1 MDQTAF
7 RRLVDEVRDRTDLA
21 ALIGEDTALAS
32 CGSVLKG
39 RSPFNR
45 DEDPSFVVWPHSQT
59 WRDFSGGD
67 SVGGDCFD
75 YVMRKSG
82 GSFMEAL
89 RALARRAGVEVPG
102 GEDPQLAEELTRIC
116 ERRRIEVLLT
126 AAAGYYHRVL
136 PSKIRQKWYREHYG
150 FTDETIDNLLLGWA
164 DGHLFEHLT
173 GLLGATPEEALATGL
188 FVRLQGGRVED
199 FFRDRLVFPYWRHGR
214 AVYFI
219 ARATEHTGDA
229 PWEQAKYKK
238 LLTRSERHDYVSP
251 AVAND
256 TLYNEDAARGA
267 EELLITEGVTDCI
280 SAMQAGVACVS
291 PVTVRFR
298 KQDHAKL
305 LALTARAKRIVV
317 CNDSEASGA
326 GEAGAVETGL
336 ALHAAGRDV
345 RIAVIPRA
353 EGVDKVDVNEL
364 VAKQGPGA
372 LKQVIAAARRLPEH
386 LIERI
391 PTDTPKADLADKL
404 APVIEMVRASGPV
417 EREAYLEVLQKR
429 FKLKVATLKALL
441 ADRRQ
446 AEGCS
451 DNPSLSESDPTAC
464 SLQPPA
470 YKGEVFEETDH
481 YYVLDHRGLPVVI
494 SSFQLEPRLRIR
506 VEDGEIIEADITTDR
521 GRVFRGR
528 RFPREA
534 WHCKRNFLREL
545 GPVDLQFTGS
555 DDNVQGIL
563 RLLASRAVPEKRGT
577 TLLGYVDTPQ
587 GPRWVTPEGILGP
600 LGVDASGD
608 DLVYVASGATLPEY
622 VHYRPAKDPRVEA
635 ALAAELLPLLLELNA
650 PEVMLPI
657 LGWFFA
663 APLKPRIREV
673 FGHFPILFVWG
684 LPGSGK
690 STLLQEV
697 IWPLFGVTAS
707 VPYSATETEFAL
719 IKLLSC
725 TASVP
730 VVLDE
735 YKPSDMPKQR
745 LNTLHRYMR
754 RIYGG
759 EREERGRADQTLVSY
774 RLDAPLC
781 VAGESRPQEA
791 AVVERSLLVRTE
803 KNRLQTTPS
812 FKAAMK
818 RASTMDPGLLS
829 AGIVRF
835 LLGRDT
841 AKDLELAD
849 AVTTRLI
856 EGHELPYRTRDNLK
870 VMVLGLH
877 LFEEYAAHM
886 GVALPDLDV
895 EAAVASVLEDTL
907 DGGTQVK
914 TGFDYFLE
922 ELSVMAIDGSLEH
935 GKHYVYQDG
944 LLALHFPVCHAAY
957 AEHCRRTDYTGEV
970 IDRKGMRRQIVEAKL
985 RGDIVREVD
994 AHVSFTRGDRR
1005 RAVLID
1011 LEAAKKRL
1019 AVEDFPAP
1027 EPEVERGY
1035 RGGWPRD

>member
-7 RRLVDEVRDRTDLA
+7 RRLVDEVRDRTDLTG
-21 ALIGEDTALAS
+21 LIGEDTALAA

-45 DEDPSFVVWPHSQT
+45 DEDPSLVVWPHTQT
-59 WRDFSGGD
+59 WRDFSGGG

-75 YVMRKSG
+75 YAMRKSG
-82 GSFMEAL
+82 GSFMDAL
-89 RALARRAGVEVPG
+89 CSLAQRAGVELPG
-102 GEDPQLAEELTRIC
+102 SEDPQLAEELTRIS
-116 ERRRIEVLLT
+116 ERRRVEMLLT

-136 PSKIRQKWYREHYG
+136 PSKIREKWYREHYG
-150 FTDETIDNLLLGWA
+150 FTDETTDALLLGWA

-214 AVYFI
+214 VVYFI
-219 ARATEHTGDA
+219 ARATEHTGDE

-251 AVAND
+251 TVAND

-298 KQDHAKL
+298 KQDQGKL
-305 LALTARAKRIVV
+305 LALTARVKRTIV
-317 CNDSEASGA
+317 CNDSEDSGA
-326 GEAGAVETGL
+326 GEAGAIETGL
-336 ALHAAGRDV
+336 ALHAASRDV
-345 RIAVIPRA
+345 RIAVIPRPD
-353 EGVDKVDVNEL
+353 GVAKIDVNEL
-364 VAKQGPGA
+364 VAKEGPEA
-372 LKQVIAAARRLPEH
+372 LQKVIASARRLPEH

-391 PTDTPKADLADKL
+391 PADTPKADLADKL
-404 APVIEMVRASGPV
+404 APLIDMIRASNPV
-417 EREAYLEVLQKR
+417 EREAYLELLQKR

-441 ADRRQ
+441 KKPA
-446 AEGCS
+446 AE
-451 DNPSLSESDPTAC
+451 PSDPGDDGPTVR
-464 SLQPPA
+464 SETR
-470 YKGEVFEETDH
+470 KGEVFEETDH
-481 YYVLDHRGLPVVI
+481 YYILDHRGLPVVI
-494 SSFQLEPRLRIR
+494 SSFQIEPRQRIR
-506 VEDGEIIEADITTDR
+506 FEDGEIIEADITTDR
-521 GRVFRGR
+521 GRVFRDL

-534 WHCKRNFLREL
+534 WHCKRNLLREL

-555 DDNVQGIL
+555 DENVQGVL
-563 RLLASRAVPEKRGT
+563 RLVASRTVPEKRGT
-577 TLLGYVDTPQ
+577 RLLGYVETPQ
-587 GPRWVTPEGILGP
+587 GPRWVTPDGILGP
-600 LGVDASGD
+600 LGADVSGD
-608 DLVYVASGATLPEY
+608 DLVYVSSGATLPEF
-622 VHYRPAKDPRVEA
+622 VRYRPAKDPRVEA
-635 ALAAELLPLLLELNA
+635 AAAALLLPTLLELNA

-663 APLKPRIREV
+663 APLKPRIREAL
-673 FGHFPILFVWG
+673 GHFPILFVWG
-684 LPGSGK
+684 LAGSGK

-697 IWPLFGVTAS
+697 IWPLLGVTAS

-719 IKLLSC
+719 IKLFSS

-791 AVVERSLLVRTE
+791 AVIERSLLVRTE
-803 KNRLQTTPS
+803 KNKLQKTPA
-812 FKAAMK
+812 FKTALV
-818 RASTMDPGLLS
+818 RATSVDPGLLS
-829 AGIVRF
+829 ASIVRF

-841 AKDLELAD
+841 AADLQLAEQ
-849 AVTTRLI
+849 VTAELI

-870 VMVLGLH
+870 VMMLGLH
-877 LFEEYAAHM
+877 HLEEYAAHM
-886 GVALPDLDV
+886 GIALPDLDV
-895 EAAVASVLEDTL
+895 EAAVAAVLEDTL

-914 TGFDYFLE
+914 TGFDYFIE
-922 ELSVMAIDGSLEH
+922 ELSVMAIAGTLQH

-944 LLALHFPVCHAAY
+944 LLALHLPVCHAAY

-970 IDRKGMRRQIVEAKL
+970 IDRKGMRRQVVEAKL

-994 AHVSFTRGDRR
+994 AHVCFNGRGDRR

-1011 LEAAKKRL
+1011 LEAAKQRL

-1027 EPEVERGY
+1027 EPEVQRDY
-1035 RGGWPRD
+1035 RGDWQRD

>member
-21 ALIGEDTALAS
+21 VLIGEDAALAS

-45 DEDPSFVVWPHSQT
+45 DEDPSFVVWPHTQT
-59 WRDFSGGD
+59 WRDFSGGG

-75 YVMRKSG
+75 YAMRKSG
-82 GSFMEAL
+82 GSFMDAL
-89 RALARRAGVEVPG
+89 HSLAQRAGVELPG
-102 GEDPQLAEELTRIC
+102 GEDPQLAEELTRIS
-116 ERRRIEVLLT
+116 ERRRVEMLLT

-136 PSKIRQKWYREHYG
+136 PSKIREKWYREHYG
-150 FTDETIDNLLLGWA
+150 FTDESTDALLLGWA

-214 AVYFI
+214 VVYFI
-219 ARATEHTGDA
+219 ARATEHTGDE

-251 AVAND
+251 TVAND

-298 KQDHAKL
+298 KQDQAKL
-305 LALTARAKRIVV
+305 LALTARVKRTIV
-317 CNDSEASGA
+317 CNDSEDSGA
-326 GEAGAVETGL
+326 GEAGAIETGL

-345 RIAVIPRA
+345 RIAVIPRPD
-353 EGVDKVDVNEL
+353 GVAKIDVNEL
-364 VAKQGPGA
+364 VAKEGPEA
-372 LKQVIAAARRLPEH
+372 LQKVIASARRLPEH

-391 PTDTPKADLADKL
+391 PADTPKADLADKL
-404 APVIEMVRASGPV
+404 APLIDMIRASNPV

-441 ADRRQ
+441 KEPAT
-446 AEGCS
+446 E
-451 DNPSLSESDPTAC
+451 PSDPDDDGTVAR
-464 SLQPPA
+464 SEA
-470 YKGEVFEETDH
+470 RKGEVFEETDH
-481 YYVLDHRGLPVVI
+481 YYILDHRGLPVVI
-494 SSFQLEPRLRIR
+494 SSFQIEPRQRIR
-506 VEDGEIIEADITTDR
+506 FEDGEIIEADLTTDH
-521 GRVFRGR
+521 GRVFRGL

-534 WHCKRNFLREL
+534 WHCKRNLLRQL

-555 DDNVQGIL
+555 DENVQGVL
-563 RLLASRAVPEKRGT
+563 RLVASRTVPEKRGT
-577 TLLGYVDTPQ
+577 RLLGYVETPQ
-587 GPRWVTPEGILGP
+587 GPRWITPDGILGP
-600 LGVDASGD
+600 LGADVSGD
-608 DLVYVASGATLPEY
+608 DLVYVSSGATLPEF
-622 VHYRPAKDPRVEA
+622 VHYKPAKDPRVEA
-635 ALAAELLPLLLELNA
+635 VAAALLLPTLLELNA

-663 APLKPRIREV
+663 APLKPRIREAL
-673 FGHFPILFVWG
+673 GHFPILFVWG
-684 LPGSGK
+684 LAGSGK

-697 IWPLFGVTAS
+697 IWPLFGVTAA

-719 IKLLSC
+719 IKLFSS

-735 YKPSDMPKQR
+735 YKPNDMPKQR

-791 AVVERSLLVRTE
+791 AVIERSLLVRTE
-803 KNRLQTTPS
+803 KNKLQKTPAFKTALARATTVN
-812 FKAAMK
+812 
-818 RASTMDPGLLS
+818 PGMLS
-829 AGIVRF
+829 ASIVRF

-841 AKDLELAD
+841 TADLKLAEE
-849 AVTTRLI
+849 VTTKLI

-877 LFEEYAAHM
+877 HLEEYAAHM

-895 EAAVASVLEDTL
+895 ETAVAAVLEDTL

-914 TGFDYFLE
+914 TGFDYFIE
-922 ELSVMAIDGSLEH
+922 ELSVMAFTGALQH

-970 IDRKGMRRQIVEAKL
+970 IDRKGMRRQVVEAKL

-994 AHVSFTRGDRR
+994 AHVCFNGCNDRR

-1019 AVEDFPAP
+1019 TVEDFPVP
-1027 EPEVERGY
+1027 DPDVERDY
-1035 RGGWPRD
+1035 RGGWHRD